1 MKIGI
6 CDDEKE
12 IRDQIARKIMYYY
25 PEAEVYS
32 FSSGHELLHTNN
44 PIDILFLDIH
54 LQDSNGIE
62 VAQEVR
68 ARDQHMIIIFVTAF
82 EQYVFKAFDVQAF
95 HYIVKPFDDKHFHQ
109 VLQGAIENR
118 QVPKTKEMPFVIIKK
133 GYEIYKIFH
142 HQILYAEVLGRKIT
156 LYTLKGEYTYNG
168 RFGALEQQLGE
179 DFYRVHRSFIIH
191 LKFIAHYDTTIVTLD
206 KGVSITIAQK
216 KYTAFV
222 QHYLQYLK
230 RKGYQ
235 N

>member
-1 MKIGI
+1 MMIGI

-12 IRDQIARKIMYYY
+12 IRDQIARKVMNYY
-25 PEAEVYS
+25 PEAEVYD
-32 FSSGHELLHTNN
+32 FSSGHELLNTNKS
-44 PIDILFLDIH
+44 IDILFLDIH

-68 ARDQHMIIIFVTAF
+68 MRDQNMIIIFVTAF

-95 HYIVKPFDDKHFHQ
+95 HYLVKPFDNRHFQ
-109 VLQGAIENR
+109 QILQAAIENR
-118 QVPKTKEMPFVIIKK
+118 RVQNMKEVPFLIIKK
-133 GYEIYKIFH
+133 GYEVYKIFH

-156 LYTLKGEYTYNG
+156 LYTPKGEYTYNG
-168 RFGALEQQLGE
+168 KFGELEQQLGE

-206 KGVSITIAQK
+206 KGISITIAQK

>member
-1 MKIGI
+1 MMIGI

-12 IRDQIARKIMYYY
+12 IRDQIARKVMHYY
-25 PEAEVYS
+25 PEAEVYY
-32 FSSGHELLHTNN
+32 FSSGHELLNTNKS
-44 PIDILFLDIH
+44 IDILFLDIH

-62 VAQEVR
+62 VAQEIRV
-68 ARDQHMIIIFVTAF
+68 RDQNMIIIFVTAF

-95 HYIVKPFDDKHFHQ
+95 HYLVKPFDDRRFQ
-109 VLQGAIENR
+109 QILQAAIENR
-118 QVPKTKEMPFVIIKK
+118 QVQNMKEMPFLIIKK

-156 LYTLKGEYTYNG
+156 LYTLKDEYTYNG
-168 RFGALEQQLGE
+168 KFSELEQQLGE

-206 KGVSITIAQK
+206 KGTSIAIAQK
-216 KYTAFV
+216 KYTSFV
-222 QHYLQYLK
+222 QQYLQYLK